1 MFNFNII
8 KLDAISSTNDW
19 LKEKYDKNSCVDG
32 DLIWVNE
39 QTMGRGQNSNKWLS
53 EAGKNLTFS
62 FFKVLKSL
70 KVNDQFIINCS
81 VSTAII
87 NALKKIHVPNLSLK
101 WPNDILSDDK
111 KICGILIENYIKG
124 DAIVGSII
132 GIGLNINQTDFNNI
146 KSASSLLNQ
155 TGKEF
160 DLEFVLN
167 LLLNSFME
175 SFKFCKSESKEYLI
189 RKYEKL
195 LFAKNRLSKFEVND
209 QTFNATIIG
218 IDLDGKLVL
227 QNEKKE
233 ILVFSNSAIK
243 MIY

>member
-1 MFNFNII
+1 MSNFNII

-19 LKEKYDKNSCVDG
+19 LKEKYDKNTCMDG
-32 DLIWVNE
+32 DLIWANE
-39 QTMGRGQNSNKWLS
+39 QTMGRGQKSNKWLS
-53 EAGKNLTFS
+53 EPGKNLTFS

-111 KICGILIENYIKG
+111 KICGVLIENYIKG

-132 GIGLNINQTDFNNI
+132 GVGLNINQTNFNNI
-146 KSASSLLNQ
+146 KGASSVLNK

-160 DLEFVLN
+160 DLEFILN

-189 RKYEKL
+189 REYEKL
-195 LFAKNRLSKFEVND
+195 LFAKNRLSKFEVNN
-209 QTFNATIIG
+209 QTFNATIMG

-233 ILVFSNSAIK
+233 ILMFSNSTIK

>member
-39 QTMGRGQNSNKWLS
+39 QTMGRGQKSNKWLS

-87 NALKKIHVPNLSLK
+87 DALKKIHVPNLSLK

-132 GIGLNINQTDFNNI
+132 GIGLNINQTDFTNI
-146 KSASSLLNQ
+146 KSASSVLNQ

-233 ILVFSNSAIK
+233 ILLFSNSAIK

>member
-87 NALKKIHVPNLSLK
+87 DALKKIHVPNLSLK

-146 KSASSLLNQ
+146 KSASSVLNQ

-160 DLEFVLN
+160 GLEFVLN

>member
-87 NALKKIHVPNLSLK
+87 DALKKIHVPNLSLK

-132 GIGLNINQTDFNNI
+132 GVGLNINQTDFNNI
-146 KSASSLLNQ
+146 KSASSVLNQ

>member
-87 NALKKIHVPNLSLK
+87 DALKKIHVPNLSLK

>member
-19 LKEKYDKNSCVDG
+19 LKEKYDKNSCLDG

-87 NALKKIHVPNLSLK
+87 DALKKIHVPNLSLK

-146 KSASSLLNQ
+146 KSASSVLNQ

>member
-1 MFNFNII
+1 MSNFNII
-8 KLDAISSTNDW
+8 KLDAISSTNDC
-19 LKEKYDKNSCVDG
+19 LKEKYDKNACVDG
-32 DLIWVNE
+32 DLIWANE
-39 QTMGRGQNSNKWLS
+39 QTMGRGQKSNKWLS
-53 EAGKNLTFS
+53 EPGKNLTFS

-70 KVNDQFIINCS
+70 KANDQFIINCS

-87 NALKKIHVPNLSLK
+87 NALKKIHVPNLKLK
-101 WPNDILSDDK
+101 WPNDILSDNK
-111 KICGILIENYIKG
+111 KICGVLIENYIKG

-132 GIGLNINQTDFNNI
+132 GVGLNINQTNFNNI
-146 KSASSLLNQ
+146 KGASSVLNQ

-160 DLEFVLN
+160 DLEFILN

-175 SFKFCKSESKEYLI
+175 SFKFCKSESKECLI

-195 LFAKNRLSKFEVND
+195 LFAKNRLSKFEVNN
-209 QTFNATIIG
+209 QTFNATIMG
-218 IDLDGKLVL
+218 INLDGKLVL

-233 ILVFSNSAIK
+233 ILMFSNSTIK

>member
-87 NALKKIHVPNLSLK
+87 DALKKIHVPNLSLK

-146 KSASSLLNQ
+146 KSASSVLNQ

>member
-1 MFNFNII
+1 
-8 KLDAISSTNDW
+8 
-19 LKEKYDKNSCVDG
+19 
-32 DLIWVNE
+32 
-39 QTMGRGQNSNKWLS
+39 MGRGQKSNKWLS

-87 NALKKIHVPNLSLK
+87 DALKKIHVPNLSLK

-132 GIGLNINQTDFNNI
+132 GIGLNINQTDFTNI
-146 KSASSLLNQ
+146 KSASSVLNQ

-233 ILVFSNSAIK
+233 ILLFSNSAIK

>member
-19 LKEKYDKNSCVDG
+19 LKEKYDKNSCLDG

-39 QTMGRGQNSNKWLS
+39 QTMGRGQKSNRWLS

-70 KVNDQFIINCS
+70 KVNDQFIINCL

-132 GIGLNINQTDFNNI
+132 GVGLNINQTDFNNI

-195 LFAKNRLSKFEVND
+195 LFAKNRLSKFEFNN

>member
-19 LKEKYDKNSCVDG
+19 LKEKYDKNSCLDG

-87 NALKKIHVPNLSLK
+87 DALKKIHVPNLSLK

>member
-39 QTMGRGQNSNKWLS
+39 QTMGRGQKSNRWLS

-87 NALKKIHVPNLSLK
+87 DALKKIHVPNLSLK

-146 KSASSLLNQ
+146 KSASSVLNQ

-195 LFAKNRLSKFEVND
+195 LFARNRLSKFEDNN

>member
-87 NALKKIHVPNLSLK
+87 DALKKIHVPNLSLK

-209 QTFNATIIG
+209 QTFDATIIG

>member
-39 QTMGRGQNSNKWLS
+39 QTMGRGQKSNKWLS

-87 NALKKIHVPNLSLK
+87 DALKKIHVPNLSLK

-132 GIGLNINQTDFNNI
+132 GIGLNINQTVFTNI
-146 KSASSLLNQ
+146 KSASSVLNQ

-233 ILVFSNSAIK
+233 ILLFSNSAIK